1 MEEKILFDGSRLKYE
16 LFFISTKEVVT
27 SSY

>member
-16 LFFISTKEVVT
+16 LFFISTKEVLT